1 MVKELKNQFPMG
13 LLCNSI
19 GISQQ
24 LYWLYKNGNIGIR
37 EEQEFQIK
45 AKMQEEFDESRQTY
59 GLDRLLPKLRSDGV
73 SIGKNRLSKFM
84 KELDLKPRR
93 KKRFIPKTTNSDHSN
108 PVAKNLLPENESI
121 TATNQVWQGDITYIP
136 TQEGWLY
143 LAIVLDSYSRK
154 VVGWSFSNS
163 LATDIV
169 SDAFKMAISRTSHRS
184 ADLMFHSDRGV
195 QYTSKQYRDLLAV
208 NKITPSMSRKG
219 NCYDNAKSESF
230 FSTLKNEL
238 VHRLEYQTRKEAILS
253 IFEWIE
259 VFYNRKRIHSSIGYQ
274 SPVDF
279 ENINN

>member
-1 MVKELKNQFPMG
+1 MVKELKNQFPMD
-13 LLCNSI
+13 LLCKTI

-24 LYWLYKNGNIGIR
+24 LYGLYKNGNIGIR

-45 AKMQEEFDESRQTY
+45 AKMQEEFEESRQTY
-59 GLDRLLPKLRSDGV
+59 GLDRLLPKLRPDGV

-93 KKRFIPKTTNSDHSN
+93 KKRFITKTTNSDHSN

-121 TATNQVWQGDITYIP
+121 TAINQVWQGDITYIP

-169 SDAFKMAISRTSHRS
+169 SDAFKMAISRTSYRS

-195 QYTSKQYRDLLAV
+195 QYTSKQ
-208 NKITPSMSRKG
+208 
-219 NCYDNAKSESF
+219 
-230 FSTLKNEL
+230 
-238 VHRLEYQTRKEAILS
+238 
-253 IFEWIE
+253 
-259 VFYNRKRIHSSIGYQ
+259 
-274 SPVDF
+274 
-279 ENINN
+279 

>member
-1 MVKELKNQFPMG
+1 
-13 LLCNSI
+13 
-19 GISQQ
+19 
-24 LYWLYKNGNIGIR
+24 
-37 EEQEFQIK
+37 
-45 AKMQEEFDESRQTY
+45 
-59 GLDRLLPKLRSDGV
+59 
-73 SIGKNRLSKFM
+73 
-84 KELDLKPRR
+84 
-93 KKRFIPKTTNSDHSN
+93 
-108 PVAKNLLPENESI
+108 
-121 TATNQVWQGDITYIP
+121 
-136 TQEGWLY
+136 

-279 ENINN
+279 ENINNLI

>member
-1 MVKELKNQFPMG
+1 
-13 LLCNSI
+13 
-19 GISQQ
+19 
-24 LYWLYKNGNIGIR
+24 
-37 EEQEFQIK
+37 
-45 AKMQEEFDESRQTY
+45 
-59 GLDRLLPKLRSDGV
+59 
-73 SIGKNRLSKFM
+73 M

-121 TATNQVWQGDITYIP
+121 TAINQVWQGDITYIP

-208 NKITPSMSRKG
+208 YKITPSMSRKG